1 LTLDWER
8 WTLTQSSAW
17 AAVLVELG
25 LADGLPAM
33 KASSEAETVADDEGD
48 PDGDEDDDELADGE
62 LVPDDGEL
70 VPDGDPV
77 PEGEVDGEPE
87 LDGGGD
93 SGVLVGALLG
103 LVLDAGAVGEAELDE
118 DEGDGEGVGV
128 LVGCGVGLG
137 VGVGV
142 GVGVLAAGST
152 WHLAAVLAPV
162 LVEVPGLGEAAARST
177 VTWAAPGPPVST
189 PKVRKPPASVPST
202 AARTCARRMKFALS
216 TLIIGSTVCSSG
228 VRRRLGDGWV

>member
-1 LTLDWER
+1 M
-8 WTLTQSSAW
+8 
-17 AAVLVELG
+17 LVELADALALGLG
-25 LADGLPAM
+25 LAVM

-87 LDGGGD
+87 LDGED
-93 SGVLVGALLG
+93 DAGVLVGAVLG

-118 DEGDGEGVGV
+118 DEDEDEDEGDGEGVGV
-128 LVGCGVGLG
+128 LVGCG

-152 WHLAAVLAPV
+152 WHLVSVLA
-162 LVEVPGLGEAAARST
+162 LAEVPGLGEAAARSI
-177 VTWAAPGPPVST
+177 VAAWAAPGPPAST
-189 PKVRKPPASVPST
+189 PKIRKPPASVPST

-216 TLIIGSTVCSSG
+216 TLIIGFTVCSSG
-228 VRRRLGDGWV
+228 FGGDWVTDGYE

>member
-1 LTLDWER
+1 MR

-25 LADGLPAM
+25 LELAPGLGLVAM
-33 KASSEAETVADDEGD
+33 TASSEAETVADDEGD

-93 SGVLVGALLG
+93 VGVLVGALLG

-118 DEGDGEGVGV
+118 GEGDGEGVGV
-128 LVGCGVGLG
+128 LVGWG

-152 WHLAAVLAPV
+152 SHLVSALA
-162 LVEVPGLGEAAARST
+162 LVGVPGLVEAAVRST
-177 VTWAAPGPPVST
+177 VAAWAVAAWAAPGPPAST

-202 AARTCARRMKFALS
+202 AVRTCARRMKFALS
-216 TLIIGSTVCSSG
+216 TLIIGFTVCSSG